1 LGGRGWGDFDFD
13 VEGVGRGVPPERG
26 KGEGNMDRIMIE
38 TREIVYRV
46 LCAEYSSIIL
56 RHIHEKRIRLTA
68 YALRRMSTICQALVT
83 ISEGGPLLELPKIV
97 QDRFGNVYDVRD
109 LDFMLPFTYKKSTKE

>member
-1 LGGRGWGDFDFD
+1 MEI
-13 VEGVGRGVPPERG
+13 V
-26 KGEGNMDRIMIE
+26 MIE

-46 LCAEYSSIIL
+46 LCEEYKSIIL

-83 ISEGGPLLELPKIV
+83 ISEGGPLLELPKVV
-97 QDRFGNVYDVRD
+97 QDRFGKVYDVRD
-109 LDFMLPFTYKKSTKE
+109 LLFMVPFTYKKAGKE